1 MSLLPASTI
10 RALGQKEYEKRKQ
23 AALEVEAHVRELR
36 DAQQYEK
43 INAIVK
49 HLALELA
56 NSAQAHVRKGA
67 LHALSGTAIGLRQ
80 HAGQMLPQLLPPVLS
95 ALSDPDPRV
104 RYTACEALYNIA
116 KVARSSCVAHINE
129 IFDGLFKLS
138 ADTDVQVQNGMQLLD
153 RLMKDVVTESEAF
166 DLAAFMPL
174 LGERIYV
181 SNPFSRQF
189 LVGWISTLGSVPDLD
204 LVAHLPVFLDGLFHM
219 LADANRE
226 IRTQTFDA
234 LNQLLREIGEAEEV
248 PPGSGGLRAALPRPR
263 HALLLA
269 RQVHHT
275 HLPLLAPPAHLARA
289 GPDAPLLCARPQRR
303 PFEPLAPR
311 GGAARGGGARRH
323 LAARSAAPVQRSA
336 VRDGHR
342 AARAGGAPLLR
353 LRAHPARRAAVGA
366 HAVAQ
371 ERGERARARAAAVA
385 SSLQVP
391 RQPVRR
397 GRPARARGARQDG
410 GRPRPALGAALGAA
424 RRRSVEPQAAGR
436 RRPRRDGPHGRLL
449 RPAARATARRAA
461 AARAA
466 RPADRGGAL
475 RDARAARHLRDARA
489 RPHVGGGP
497 RLRVAD
503 GAGAQRARADVGGGA
518 RAPLAAAQGGRHRR
532 GRRALPHALPR
543 LVPQPGLALV
553 DVPRRAG
560 VRARR

>member
-204 LVAHLPVFLDGLFHM
+204 LVAHLPVFLDSVRHVRDTSEHTRHRSDRDTSEHFRTHLRGASETPPRHRSDRCRARESALHM
-219 LADANRE
+219 LQKN
-226 IRTQTFDA
+226 
-234 LNQLLREIGEAEEV
+234 
-248 PPGSGGLRAALPRPR
+248 S
-263 HALLLA
+263 
-269 RQVHHT
+269 
-275 HLPLLAPPAHLARA
+275 
-289 GPDAPLLCARPQRR
+289 
-303 PFEPLAPR
+303 
-311 GGAARGGGARRH
+311 
-323 LAARSAAPVQRSA
+323 
-336 VRDGHR
+336 
-342 AARAGGAPLLR
+342 
-353 LRAHPARRAAVGA
+353 
-366 HAVAQ
+366 
-371 ERGERARARAAAVA
+371 
-385 SSLQVP
+385 
-391 RQPVRR
+391 
-397 GRPARARGARQDG
+397 
-410 GRPRPALGAALGAA
+410 
-424 RRRSVEPQAAGR
+424 
-436 RRPRRDGPHGRLL
+436 
-449 RPAARATARRAA
+449 
-461 AARAA
+461 
-466 RPADRGGAL
+466 
-475 RDARAARHLRDARA
+475 
-489 RPHVGGGP
+489 
-497 RLRVAD
+497 
-503 GAGAQRARADVGGGA
+503 
-518 RAPLAAAQGGRHRR
+518 
-532 GRRALPHALPR
+532 
-543 LVPQPGLALV
+543 
-553 DVPRRAG
+553 
-560 VRARR
+560 